1 MAYEHDVQ
9 YVPEQRIGNADATS
23 RLRFKE
29 DGNDLVAFVSATFK
43 NAVIK
48 INLLQKE
55 MTTNHFSKRINA
67 KYSNR
72 KIKQLNEK
80 KLQKIQTI

>member
-1 MAYEHDVQ
+1 MAYEYDVQ
-9 YVPEQRIGNADATS
+9 YVPEQPIRHADAML

-48 INLLQKE
+48 INFLQEE
-55 MTTNHFSKRINA
+55 MATNHFSKRINA
-67 KYSNR
+67 TNLDR
-72 KIKQLNEK
+72 KMKQLDENEK
-80 KLQKIQTI
+80 KMQII